1 MARANRQLIWALKKT
16 AARLKQGVT
25 YQWGHLGACNC
36 GHLAQTLTDRSK
48 REIHEAALAR
58 VGDWG
63 EVSEKYCETSGM
75 AIDTII
81 SEMLSAGLA
90 LEDIEHLE
98 NLDDPKVLKAISLP
112 GGRRYLKH
120 NNREDLVLYLE
131 AWAGILETELAI
143 EPQPEPT
150 EGLAEPLGDSK
161 VA

>member
-1 MARANRQLIWALKKT
+1 MARANRQLIWALTKT

-81 SEMLSAGLA
+81 SEMLAAGLA

-98 NLDDPKVLKAISLP
+98 NLDDPRVLRTMDLP
-112 GGRRYLKH
+112 DSRRYLKH
-120 NNREDLVLYLE
+120 NSREDLVSYLE
-131 AWAGILETELAI
+131 AWADLLERELPV
-143 EPQPEPT
+143 EPSPD
-150 EGLAEPLGDSK
+150 PLDTVLRVVGDTK

>member
-16 AARLKQGVT
+16 AARLKQGVA

-81 SEMLSAGLA
+81 TEMLGAGLA
-90 LEDIEHLE
+90 PEDIEHLG
-98 NLDDPKVLKAISLP
+98 NLDDPRVLKTLSLP
-112 GGRRYLKH
+112 DGRRYLKH
-120 NNREDLVLYLE
+120 NNRDDLVLYLD
-131 AWAGILETELAI
+131 AWASLLEAELPV
-143 EPQPEPT
+143 EPNPEPFD
-150 EGLAEPLGDSK
+150 LAAIPQGDTK

>member
-1 MARANRQLIWALKKT
+1 MARANRQLIWALTKT

-81 SEMLSAGLA
+81 AEMLAAGLA

-98 NLDDPKVLKAISLP
+98 NLDDPRVLKSLTLP
-112 GGRRYLKH
+112 DGRRYLKH
-120 NNREDLVLYLE
+120 NSRDDLVLYLE
-131 AWAGILETELAI
+131 AWAALLEDEMPV

-150 EGLAEPLGDSK
+150 DTAVKPLLDTK

>member
-1 MARANRQLIWALKKT
+1 MARANRQLIWALTKT

-63 EVSEKYCETSGM
+63 EVSVKYCETSGM

-81 SEMLSAGLA
+81 SEMLAAGLA

-98 NLDDPKVLKAISLP
+98 NLDDPRVLKTLSLAD
-112 GGRRYLKH
+112 GRRYLKH
-120 NNREDLVLYLE
+120 NSRDDLVLYLE
-131 AWAGILETELAI
+131 AWAGLLESELPI
-143 EPQPEPT
+143 EPQPEPCET
-150 EGLAEPLGDSK
+150 ASQEIGDTK

>member
-1 MARANRQLIWALKKT
+1 MAKANKKLIT
-16 AARLKQGVT
+16 AILVTIKRLENDAH
-25 YQWGHLGACNC
+25 YEWGHLGACNC
-36 GHLAQTLTDRSK
+36 GHLAQTLTARSK

-98 NLDDPKVLKAISLP
+98 NLDDPKVLKALTMP

-120 NNREDLVLYLE
+120 NSREDLVLYLD
-131 AWAGILETELAI
+131 AWAGLLEAELPV
-143 EPQPEPT
+143 EPKPDPT
-150 EGLAEPLGDSK
+150 DGLVELDGDSK

>member
-1 MARANRQLIWALKKT
+1 MARANRQLIWALTKT

-36 GHLAQTLTDRSK
+36 GHLAQTLTDRTK

-81 SEMLSAGLA
+81 SEMLAAGLA

-98 NLDDPKVLKAISLP
+98 NLDDPRVLKTLELP
-112 GGRRYLKH
+112 NGRRYLKH
-120 NNREDLVLYLE
+120 NNRDDLVLYLD
-131 AWAGILETELAI
+131 AWAALLASELPV
-143 EPQPEPT
+143 EPQPEPF
-150 EGLAEPLGDSK
+150 EGVVLPVGTVK

>member
-16 AARLKQGVT
+16 AARLKQGVA

-81 SEMLSAGLA
+81 TEMLGAGLA

-98 NLDDPKVLKAISLP
+98 KILIHGPETLSLP
-112 GGRRYLKH
+112 MVAAITKH
-120 NNREDLVLYLE
+120 NNPRPRTLSRC
-131 AWAGILETELAI
+131 
-143 EPQPEPT
+143 
-150 EGLAEPLGDSK
+150 LGSASGPSSQ
-161 VA
+161 VRA